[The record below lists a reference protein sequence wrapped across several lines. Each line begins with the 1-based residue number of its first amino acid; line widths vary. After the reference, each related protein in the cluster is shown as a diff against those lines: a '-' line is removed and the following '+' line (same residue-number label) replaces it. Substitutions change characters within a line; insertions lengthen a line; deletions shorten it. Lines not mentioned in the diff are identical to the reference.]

1 MKVVYTL
8 ASNIYQPSDIERALL
23 FAETAAHQMGK
34 AVRIVLESKA
44 QMPVLNGVNGLTVKG
59 NTFSFN
65 NIQGVI
71 ETRLQYKGAKGEI
84 ILAVCP
90 TLQLLQKLQ
99 DSGVS
104 LLIVVPEMT
113 ASTDVYH
120 WLDLYSAMDIQ
131 SGNFLQGIASPVSGV
146 MRAVGYL
153 KDYSLRMN
161 ILLTSVPVYTGEIAD
176 VANTLKKQGIV
187 ANYEEVLKYC
197 LFRGLSFDEARVVA
211 KAFSQK
217 SLLKMRGN
225 PNFSLYWNNINDPKW
240 EQNP

>member
-1 MKVVYTL
+1 MVED
-8 ASNIYQPSDIERALL
+8 SE
-23 FAETAAHQMGK
+23 G
-34 AVRIVLESKA
+34 
-44 QMPVLNGVNGLTVKG
+44 G
-59 NTFSFN
+59 
-65 NIQGVI
+65 QGDQGII
-71 ETRLQYKGAKGEI
+71 ETRLQYKGAKSEI
-84 ILAVCP
+84 ILTVCP

-120 WLDLYSAMDIQ
+120 WLDLYSTMDIQ

-153 KDYSLRMN
+153 KAYSLRMN
-161 ILLTSVPVYTGEIAD
+161 VLLTSVPVYTGEIAA

-187 ANYEEVLKYC
+187 ADYEEVLKYC

-211 KAFSQK
+211 KAFSQR
-217 SLLKMRGN
+217 SLLKTRGN
-225 PNFSLYWNNINDPKW
+225 PNFGLYWNNINDPKW